1 MKDED
6 KLTYIIQAIQLYAK
20 AFVVNNPTWDHTVL
34 LDRVRKRALMEADDM
49 EFKLSNDQIKIIEK
63 KALRGIEGTAENAT
77 FFEDNEEHQQDWLS
91 TKKKNN
97 EIHFNHW
104 NAYRSHLSAKP
115 NWTEGE
121 NGTLTKLDLN
131 TERILSKL
139 ADPNG
144 PSIVRKGMVVGN
156 VQSGKTANYIGLITK
171 AADAGY
177 KVIVVLA
184 GILDSLRV
192 QTQIRIEEGF
202 IGKDGC
208 TKELVGVGKTGDLKL
223 LDNKLSFTTR
233 ESDFKTQTAKSFA
246 AYNFLTFQS
255 TCIFVIKKNTTIL
268 RNLNKWLSIELKNY
282 SISKAEGSL
291 LLIDDEADN
300 ASINTKADRPYL
312 NKKVKYKELDPNEYD
327 PSKINGQIRKLIQKF
342 NICTY
347 VGYTATPFA
356 NIFISPKNK
365 TKMYSEDLFPQH
377 FIQYIKPPSMYF
389 GPSKIFL
396 ENKYPNLFKYIPLDE
411 INDIEE
417 YCIPK
422 GHKKTFRLNGL
433 PQSLKDA
440 IHSFLIAT
448 SIRKIREGGISFHS
462 SMLVN
467 PSTFT
472 EVQISVKGKIQEYI
486 EFLNQQL
493 KRVNNSYIISDIKE
507 IWDNDFKDL
516 HISHAWEFVL
526 NTIKELIDDIEVVV
540 VNNSKKSE
548 KLDYEKYEK
557 TKRKVI
563 VVGGF
568 SLSRGLTLEGLITSY
583 YLRYSKMYDSML
595 QMGRWFGYRIGY
607 EDLCRLY
614 LSKESHEDFKI
625 ISNAVEE
632 LSVKFEEMQALNAT
646 PMEFGLQVRTD
657 AQNKRLIIT
666 AKNKMG
672 AAQKALRSYSY
683 SGRLVQNYCFERNKI
698 SQNLKAVD
706 DFHGEVL
713 KKYMKNKLNHCEYY
727 GFRDVDGNLIYDLL
741 NKFEISELNDTI
753 TKDTLLKYFKKRLR
767 YELKHWHIVFDSNI
781 NSNSKN
787 GIHNSAG
794 VNIARVGRQVT
805 TDSINY
811 NKTIFLSKPS
821 SRAICSPNI
830 TDKVFTKSEKDQL
843 KENPSFGKKMLGQR
857 LVNKLKKPVLVLAF
871 CNPTFNSKEYIND
884 QDKLESVK
892 KEIESLSTIASI
904 NFVFPYSDI
913 REELIEVYENADI
926 TDLYGNNDSYLEDGD
941 D

>member
-156 VQSGKTANYIGLITK
+156 VQSGKTANYIGLISK

-184 GILDSLRV
+184 GMLDDLRI

-202 IGKDGC
+202 IGKNTC
-208 TKELVGVGKTGDLKL
+208 NKQLVGIGKTGDLE

-595 QMGRWFGYRIGY
+595 QMGRWFGYRIDY
-607 EDLCRLY
+607 EDICRLY
-614 LSKESHEDFKI
+614 LSKDSHEDFEV
-625 ISNAVEE
+625 ISSALEE
-632 LSVKFEEMQALNAT
+632 LSIKFEEMQAINAT
-646 PMEFGLQVRTD
+646 PMQFGLQVRAD
-657 AQNKRLIIT
+657 AQNKRLAIT
-666 AKNKMG
+666 ARNKMG
-672 AAQKALRSYSY
+672 SAQKTLRSYTY
-683 SGRLVQNYCFERNKI
+683 SGRLVQNYCFDRNKI
-698 SQNLKAVD
+698 SDNLKAVD
-706 DFHGEVL
+706 DFHRKL
-713 KKYMKNKLNHCEYY
+713 KLEYTASKFNNNEKYV
-727 GFRDVDGNLIYDLL
+727 FRNINGSLVFNLL
-741 NKFEISELNDTI
+741 NDYHISELNDTI
-753 TKDTLLKYFKKRLR
+753 TKDTLLKYFKKRLQ
-767 YELKHWHIVFDSNI
+767 YELKNWHVIFDSNI
-781 NSNSKN
+781 NARNGSYNS
-787 GIHNSAG
+787 SG
-794 VNIARVGRQVT
+794 VEIARVGRQVT
-805 TDSINY
+805 TRSGDDPINLK
-811 NKTIFLSKPS
+811 KTIFLSKPAN
-821 SRAICSPNI
+821 RAICSPNI
-830 TDKVFTKSEKDQL
+830 TEEVFTKTERDFEK
-843 KENPSFGKKMLGQR
+843 EPSLSKKMLG
-857 LVNKLKKPVLVLAF
+857 LILANKYKTPVLVIAF
-871 CNPTFNSKEYIND
+871 CKPTFNAKEPGIINP
-884 QDKLESVK
+884 ETIK
-892 KEIESLSTIASI
+892 KEIETISTIASI
-904 NFVFPYSDI
+904 NFLFPVSNI
-913 REELIEVYENADI
+913 IEELIEVYENADI
-926 TDLYGNNDSYLEDGD
+926 TDLYGNNSSYLEDGD